1 MDKSRHPK
9 SLRVPNRFNLSGR
22 VEIFPYDNPWVY
34 VRVPQKYA
42 EATKH
47 LAERG
52 LVPITV
58 TLGNST
64 WNTSLMPMGDG
75 TQFIPLSAKVRKTEG
90 IKVGDTIKLSFVL
103 RKR

>member
-1 MDKSRHPK
+1 MEKSRQPK
-9 SLRVPNRFNLSGR
+9 SLSEPKRFNLSGR

-34 VRVPQKYA
+34 VRVSQRYT

-47 LAERG
+47 LADRG

-90 IKVGDTIKLSFVL
+90 IKVGDTIKLSFIL